1 MFTAM
6 GWLENV
12 TMVSNDDLIME
23 DIARLPEVIQAALS
37 DEAYAEC
44 LAKEEADNLGVTKKY
59 CFMFFSF
66 YINLSYL

>member
-59 CFMFFSF
+59 CFIFF
-66 YINLSYL
+66 LSYKSLIF